1 MNDLFRG
8 NKIMYEHA
16 EMLTEDITL
25 MENNNDTELDSDVL
39 ATVQEFMASTSI
51 DPNLKEEE
59 EARLLNFSK
68 YMEVSRIL
76 LDLKTKHSGIR
87 TDIFP
92 PRGSIPAKYF
102 PLNGEEESP
111 IIAVKVYMEENSWV
125 TPGQVVILTC
135 NILYDG
141 FDGGEQKRR
150 GRTNPEFGPGGM
162 KLKLVLR

>member
-1 MNDLFRG
+1 MNGLLTEDEKETRMSKISRG
-8 NKIMYEHA
+8 FPFTPDTCNQDPALCAMYDFFYDNKIMYEHA
-16 EMLTEDITL
+16 EMLAADIAL
-25 MENNNDTELDSDVL
+25 MENNNDTELDSEVL

-59 EARLLNFSK
+59 EARLLKYSKYVGDFSK

-92 PRGSIPAKYF
+92 PRGLIPAKYF

-111 IIAVKVYMEENSWV
+111 IIAVKVYMEENSW
-125 TPGQVVILTC
+125 
-135 NILYDG
+135 
-141 FDGGEQKRR
+141 
-150 GRTNPEFGPGGM
+150 
-162 KLKLVLR
+162 